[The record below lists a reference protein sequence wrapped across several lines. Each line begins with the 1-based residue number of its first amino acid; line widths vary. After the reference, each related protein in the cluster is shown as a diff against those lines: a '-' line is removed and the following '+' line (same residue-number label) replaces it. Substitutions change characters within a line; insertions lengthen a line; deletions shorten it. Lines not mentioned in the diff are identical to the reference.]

1 MRVAA
6 DVALTGS
13 ERKELEKRV
22 RGRAI
27 ESRARDR
34 ARLVLLA
41 ADGMGNAEIAQSIGM
56 HPSRVSTW
64 RHRFLAE
71 RVPGL
76 EDKPRSGRPV
86 ELDPALEKR
95 IVELT
100 MTPPQN
106 RTHWSI
112 RSMARAANTDKGTV
126 ARVWKKHDLK
136 PHVVRTFK
144 LSNDPEFEEKVEDI
158 VGLYLSPPDNA
169 IVLSVDEK
177 SQIQALDRSQ
187 PILPIRPGLPEHQ
200 THDYTRHGTTTLF
213 AALNVETGHVITRL
227 EERHRAVEFLRFL
240 KTIDRQTPKDKD
252 IHIIIDNYRTHKT
265 KEVQEWLERH
275 PRFALHFTPTG
286 SSWINLVERIFGK
299 ITAERIR
306 RGAFKSVP
314 DLNRAIKAWFEEHNA
329 NPKPLIWTA
338 KADVIIRK
346 VRKYRETYRTLH

>member
-6 DVALTGS
+6 DVVLS
-13 ERKELEKRV
+13 DDERVELERRV
-22 RGRAI
+22 RRRAV
-27 ESRARDR
+27 ESRVRER

-41 ADGMGNAEIAQSIGM
+41 ADGVGNAGIAQRIGM
-56 HPSRVSTW
+56 NPSNVSTW
-64 RHRFLAE
+64 RHRFLRE

-100 MTPPQN
+100 LTPPKN

-136 PHVVRTFK
+136 PHIVRTFK
-144 LSNDPEFEEKVEDI
+144 LSNDPDFEEKVEDI
-158 VGLYLSPPDNA
+158 VGLYLSPPENA

-177 SQIQALDRSQ
+177 SQIQALDRSR

-200 THDYTRHGTTTLF
+200 THDYARHGTTTLF

-227 EERHRAVEFLRFL
+227 EERHRAVEFLGFL
-240 KTIDRQTPKDKD
+240 KAIHRNTPKGKD
-252 IHIIIDNYRTHKT
+252 VHIILDNYQTHKT
-265 KEVQEWLERH
+265 QAVRDWLEKH
-275 PRFALHFTPTG
+275 PRFVLHFTPTG
-286 SSWINLVERIFGK
+286 SSWINMVERIFGK

-314 DLNRAIKAWFEEHNA
+314 ALNRAIKEWFAEHNA
-329 NPKPLIWTA
+329 HPKPFVWTA
-338 KADVIIRK
+338 EADEIIRK

>member
-6 DVALTGS
+6 EVVLS
-13 ERKELEKRV
+13 NVERVELERRV
-22 RGRAI
+22 RGRTI
-27 ESRARDR
+27 ESRVRDR

-41 ADGMGNAEIAQSIGM
+41 ADGVGNADIAERIGM
-56 HPSRVSTW
+56 NPSNVSTW
-64 RHRFLAE
+64 RHRFIRE
-71 RVPGL
+71 RVEGL
-76 EDKPRSGRPV
+76 EDKARSGRPV

-100 MTPPQN
+100 LTPPKN

-112 RSMARAANTDKGTV
+112 RSMARAATTDKSTV

-136 PHVVRTFK
+136 PHIVRTFK

-169 IVLSVDEK
+169 IVLCVDEK
-177 SQIQALDRSQ
+177 SQIQALDRSR

-240 KTIDRQTPKDKD
+240 KTIDRQTPKHKD
-252 IHIIIDNYRTHKT
+252 VHIIVDNYRTHKT
-265 KEVQEWLERH
+265 EAIGAWLENH
-275 PRFALHFTPTG
+275 PRFVLHFTPTG

-314 DLNRAIKAWFEEHNA
+314 ELNRAISAWFDDHNA
-329 NPKPLIWTA
+329 DPKPFVWTA
-338 KADVIIRK
+338 KAGEIIRK
-346 VRKYRETYRTLH
+346 VRKYRKTYRTLH